1 MNTKIIGIIVLI
13 IAIGGSSAYFL
24 TKNDSSDIS
33 TSSSE
38 PIYQN
43 EKVGLV
49 INTITPPKGIVDIEK
64 SYKVASTS
72 GIGRTNLYIHW
83 DHLEPEK
90 GNFDWRVTDI
100 MMKLN
105 EKYNL
110 KSTLYFSVINADRLG
125 PFPSWMGYQV
135 IGKTLESDT
144 VRVLNEILSRYENI
158 DYVIFAADIDYHFQR
173 APGTIPSYTEFFN
186 NISSEIK
193 LNHPSVKI
201 GNSLSLENIIN
212 KDMIPG
218 GTFELTPQLVMG
230 DFIALSY
237 KPTDTIGDINR
248 TPLEAIK
255 DFQWMGNQNI
265 GKSLEDDTIRVLDAI
280 LSRYENIDYVI
291 FGADIDYHFQR
302 APGAI
307 PDYLEFF
314 NNISSEIKTNHP
326 NVKIGNSM
334 SLENII
340 NKELFP
346 NGVRELTP
354 ELEMGDFIALSYKPV
369 DVVGDIVKTPQ
380 EAISDFERTL
390 EMFPSQK
397 LAFFE
402 VSWSTSEFVN
412 GTNQ

>member
-1 MNTKIIGIIVLI
+1 LNSKIIGIIILI
-13 IAIGGSSAYFL
+13 VAIGGSSAYFL
-24 TKNDSSDIS
+24 TKDNPVD
-33 TSSSE
+33 TSSLSDN
-38 PIYQN
+38 YKNQN
-43 EKVGLV
+43 EKIGLV
-49 INTITPPKGIVDIEK
+49 INTINPPKNLADLESVYKIV
-64 SYKVASTS
+64 STS
-72 GIGRTNLYIHW
+72 DVGRTNLYVHW
-83 DHLEPEK
+83 DKLEPEK
-90 GNFDWRVTDI
+90 SNFDWRVTDI
-100 MMKLN
+100 MIKLN

-125 PFPSWMGYQV
+125 PFP
-135 IGKTLESDT
+135 
-144 VRVLNEILSRYENI
+144 
-158 DYVIFAADIDYHFQR
+158 
-173 APGTIPSYTEFFN
+173 
-186 NISSEIK
+186 
-193 LNHPSVKI
+193 
-201 GNSLSLENIIN
+201 
-212 KDMIPG
+212 
-218 GTFELTPQLVMG
+218 
-230 DFIALSY
+230 
-237 KPTDTIGDINR
+237 
-248 TPLEAIK
+248 
-255 DFQWMGNQNI
+255 QWMGNQNI

-412 GTNQ
+412 GNKVDQEQFIKSSLNFFEENESQIEFFTISRLFDKPKGNCLSQNIESIAGSGFQSNSFRLERADEYICNSGLIDTDENAKPAWTQLKTNIPN

>member
-1 MNTKIIGIIVLI
+1 MNSKIIGIIILI
-13 IAIGGSSAYFL
+13 VAIGGSSAYFL
-24 TKNDSSDIS
+24 TKDNPVD
-33 TSSSE
+33 TSSLSDN
-38 PIYQN
+38 YKNQN
-43 EKVGLV
+43 EKIGLV
-49 INTITPPKGIVDIEK
+49 INTINPPKNLTDLESV
-64 SYKVASTS
+64 YKIASTS
-72 GIGRTNLYIHW
+72 DVGRTNLYVHW
-83 DHLEPEK
+83 DKLEPEK

-125 PFPSWMGYQV
+125 PFP
-135 IGKTLESDT
+135 
-144 VRVLNEILSRYENI
+144 
-158 DYVIFAADIDYHFQR
+158 
-173 APGTIPSYTEFFN
+173 
-186 NISSEIK
+186 
-193 LNHPSVKI
+193 
-201 GNSLSLENIIN
+201 
-212 KDMIPG
+212 
-218 GTFELTPQLVMG
+218 
-230 DFIALSY
+230 
-237 KPTDTIGDINR
+237 
-248 TPLEAIK
+248 
-255 DFQWMGNQNI
+255 QWMGNQNI

-380 EAISDFERTL
+380 EAINDFERTL

-412 GTNQ
+412 GNKIDQEQFIKSSLNFFEENESQIEFFTISRLFDKPKGNCLSQNIESIAGSGFQSNSFRLERADEYICNSGLIDTDENAKPAWTQLKTNIPN

>member
-1 MNTKIIGIIVLI
+1 LNTKIIGIIVLI

-255 DFQWMGNQNI
+255 DFE
-265 GKSLEDDTIRVLDAI
+265 K
-280 LSRYENIDYVI
+280 
-291 FGADIDYHFQR
+291 
-302 APGAI
+302 
-307 PDYLEFF
+307 
-314 NNISSEIKTNHP
+314 
-326 NVKIGNSM
+326 
-334 SLENII
+334 
-340 NKELFP
+340 
-346 NGVRELTP
+346 
-354 ELEMGDFIALSYKPV
+354 
-369 DVVGDIVKTPQ
+369 
-380 EAISDFERTL
+380 TL
-390 EMFPSQK
+390 EIFPSQK

-402 VSWSTSEFVN
+402 ISWSTSDFVN
-412 GTNQ
+412 GTNQDQEQFIKSSLIFFEENESQIEFFTISRLFDKPKGNCLSQEISTVGGSGFQSNSFRLERADEYICNSGLIDMDENAKPAWVQLKTNIPQ